1 MGAGAIVLVIV
12 LWKVLPLCSWTQQ
25 SQFGGVEALFTGL
38 AFALLIVTA
47 IMQNEDLE
55 LQRRELE
62 QTREELKGQ
71 KEQLALQNQ
80 TFRVQQFEA
89 TFFQM
94 LRVLRDRADACASIA
109 RRTFPVEHGFS
120 AVLSQFTESL
130 AEARELHPT
139 ISSDDAVESVFVV
152 RYHKDYANHLGPYF
166 RVLFNLLE
174 FIDLSEHVDRKR
186 YANIVRAL
194 LGQDELVVIFLDAQ
208 TSLGREKLKPLVEK
222 YALLKHMSD
231 SRIIE
236 SGLRKEAFEPSAFGV
251 RNPQTEEA
259 APRGVSPEA
268 PV

>member
-1 MGAGAIVLVIV
+1 MQTKHKRKYLWIGAGAIVLVIV

-62 QTREELKGQ
+62 QTRGELKGQ

-94 LRVLRDRADACASIA
+94 LRVLRDRADACSTIFGPGRRSGFRDIVNGFVFKAQQA
-109 RRTFPVEHGFS
+109 RKENPAQSTDITVE
-120 AVLSQFTESL
+120 
-130 AEARELHPT
+130 
-139 ISSDDAVESVFVV
+139 DVFVGQ
-152 RYHKDYANHLGPYF
+152 YHGVYANDLGPYF
-166 RVLFNLLE
+166 RILFNLLE
-174 FIDLSEHVDRKR
+174 FIDLNEHVNRKR
-186 YANIVRAL
+186 YSNIVRAL
-194 LGQDELVVIFLDAQ
+194 LGEDELVVIFLDAQ

-222 YALLKHMSD
+222 YALLKHLSD

-236 SGLRKEAFEPSAFGV
+236 LSLRKEVYAPSAFGV
-251 RNPQTEEA
+251 DRA
-259 APRGVSPEA
+259 G
-268 PV
+268 